1 VRTIGVSDQ
10 DPYDLQRFVDAQ
22 EHVYERALSEIKSGR
37 KRSHWMWFIFPQ
49 IDGLGASSMSKRY
62 AIRSIAEAK
71 AYLDHPL
78 LGPRLLESA
87 EAALA
92 VQTSSALE
100 LFGSPDDMKL
110 RSCATLF
117 ASVSSEDSVFS
128 QLINKYFDGKPDD
141 RTLQLTGDVHS

>member
-1 VRTIGVSDQ
+1 MSGQ

-49 IDGLGASSMSKRY
+49 IDGLGASSMSRRY
-62 AIRSIAEAK
+62 AIRSVAEAK
-71 AYLDHPL
+71 AYLAHPL

-92 VQTSSALE
+92 VQTSSALK

-117 ASVSSEDSVFS
+117 ASVTSEDSVFS

-141 RTLQLTGDVHS
+141 RTLQLTGEVHS

>member
-1 VRTIGVSDQ
+1 
-10 DPYDLQRFVDAQ
+10 
-22 EHVYERALSEIKSGR
+22 
-37 KRSHWMWFIFPQ
+37 
-49 IDGLGASSMSKRY
+49 MSKRY
-62 AIRSIAEAK
+62 AIRSVAEAK
-71 AYLDHPL
+71 AYLAHPL

-117 ASVSSEDSVFS
+117 ASVSSEVAVFS

-141 RTLQLTGDVHS
+141 RTLQLIAKKEPRFT

>member
-1 VRTIGVSDQ
+1 MSDQ
-10 DPYDLQRFVDAQ
+10 DRYDLQRFVDAQ

-117 ASVSSEDSVFS
+117 ARVSSEDSVFS

-141 RTLQLTGDVHS
+141 RTLQLTSDVHS

>member
-1 VRTIGVSDQ
+1 VSAQ

-22 EHVYERALSEIKSGR
+22 EHVYERALAEIKSGG

-62 AIRSIAEAK
+62 AIRSVAEAK
-71 AYLDHPL
+71 AYLAHPL

-87 EAALA
+87 AAALA

-117 ASVSSEDSVFS
+117 ACVSSELSVFS

-141 RTLQLTGDVHS
+141 RTLQLTSDVHS

>member
-1 VRTIGVSDQ
+1 VSGQ

-22 EHVYERALSEIKSGR
+22 EHVYERALSEIKSGQ

-49 IDGLGASSMSKRY
+49 VEGLGASSMSRRY
-62 AIRSIAEAK
+62 AIRSAPEAK
-71 AYLDHPL
+71 AYLAHPL

-117 ASVSSEDSVFS
+117 ASVSSEDSVFN

-141 RTLQLTGDVHS
+141 RTLQLIAKKEPRFT

>member
-1 VRTIGVSDQ
+1 MSDQ

-92 VQTSSALE
+92 VQTSSALD

>member
-1 VRTIGVSDQ
+1 VSDQ

-87 EAALA
+87 AAALA

-117 ASVSSEDSVFS
+117 ACVSSELSVFS